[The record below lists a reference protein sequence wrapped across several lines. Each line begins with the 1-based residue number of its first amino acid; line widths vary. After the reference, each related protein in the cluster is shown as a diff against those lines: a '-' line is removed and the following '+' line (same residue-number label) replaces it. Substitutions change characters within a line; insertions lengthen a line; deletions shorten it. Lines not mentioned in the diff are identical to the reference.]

1 MCIIGLPIM
10 VMWKNTVNTI
20 VKYSEKLLDRHNIWS
35 EVVHLDY
42 VTIFPV
48 SEKNEKLLHE
58 ELENVA
64 VKVKVTMTGI
74 IYKLNKPYR
83 VNINNIVFIRV
94 RVFDLSKKQL
104 GYVDY
109 QVKNYINFKDKYF
122 NSILEKTYNND
133 GLEMLMIS
141 NHKVLVYFPEKPF
154 QI

>member
-1 MCIIGLPIM
+1 M
-10 VMWKNTVNTI
+10 VMWKNKVNTI
-20 VKYSEKLLDRHNIWS
+20 VKYSEKLLDMHNIKS

-48 SEKNEKLLHE
+48 SVYNEKLLHE
-58 ELENVA
+58 ELENEA
-64 VKVKVTMTGI
+64 VQVKVTKTGI

-83 VNINNIVFIRV
+83 VNKGNIVFIRV
-94 RVFDLSKKQL
+94 RVFDISKKQL

-109 QVKNYINFKDKYF
+109 QVNNYINFKDKYI
-122 NSILEKTYNND
+122 NSLLDITYNNE

-141 NHKVLVYFPEKPF
+141 DHKVLVYFPEKPF